1 MTVAPMR
8 QGGFLLTAVD
18 LRLGWGLLAALLL
31 TTPVP
36 GSWAG
41 WVGALITLAPGT
53 WFLADAGRASRAAEV
68 MAAVLSRLAAR
79 LALLLVGALVVVVA
93 FLFSTSAALA
103 MTVVLASLGLF
114 LAQWGG
120 PARVE
125 RLLAGTVTIGC
136 TLLATGLALELV
148 AGYVLAGQIGA
159 PRELL
164 AWDSRYDSL
173 TQSNL
178 FKFRSPYEQVA
189 RRPGVKR
196 IWALGDSFT
205 WGDKI
210 AHTED
215 TWPAQLERVLRDS
228 GNVGPV
234 EVVNT
239 GHRGW
244 NLKSK
249 AELLRRFGW
258 QWQPDL
264 VILQYEIGDIE
275 PGELNFRPTIP
286 QPIRLLPKRFR
297 QGPIDR
303 SALLVW
309 AERRVSAKSLG
320 SFAPKYRHDGAAWRD
335 VVSAL
340 RDIGDSAARHRVPVI
355 LMFYSTLRPEWA
367 AEGSPERAALQDVA
381 DVARQSGLDVLD
393 LRPILE
399 AAGDWKQW
407 WATPYDKHP
416 NAAAH
421 HIAALAVAQRIRERG
436 YLGTVGPG
444 DPGERPPGLG
454 IAPTV
459 RK

>member
-1 MTVAPMR
+1 
-8 QGGFLLTAVD
+8 
-18 LRLGWGLLAALLL
+18 LGWGLLAALLL

-36 GSWAG
+36 GSRTG
-41 WVGALITLAPGT
+41 WVVALLALAPGT
-53 WFLADAGRASRAAEV
+53 WLLADAGRAARAADV
-68 MAAVLSRLAAR
+68 IVTVLSRGAAR
-79 LALLLVGALVVVVA
+79 AALLLVGALVVVAA
-93 FLFSTSAALA
+93 FIFSISAALVL
-103 MTVVLASLGLF
+103 TVVLASAGLF
-114 LAQWGG
+114 LAEWAGA
-120 PARVE
+120 PRVE
-125 RLLAGTVTIGC
+125 RLLAGTVTIGYA
-136 TLLATGLALELV
+136 LLATGLGIEFL
-148 AGYVLAGQIGA
+148 AGYVYADRIGA

-173 TQSNL
+173 TKSNL

-215 TWPAQLERVLRDS
+215 TWPAQLERALREAGD
-228 GNVGPV
+228 VGPV

-286 QPIRLLPKRFR
+286 QPVRLLPTRFR
-297 QGPIDR
+297 QGAIDR

-309 AERRVSAKSLG
+309 AERRVSARLLG

-355 LMFYSTLRPEWA
+355 VMFYSTLRPEWA

-399 AAGDWKQW
+399 AAGDWRQW

-436 YLGTVGPG
+436 YLGTVGPS
-444 DPGERPPGLG
+444 DSGERAPGVG
-454 IAPTV
+454 IAPAAP
-459 RK
+459 R